1 LPVTLNGDR
10 KDRERVPSMKSVL
23 WVLIG
28 LTLCFAGSAG
38 ICEAQ
43 ALSLLQVSESK
54 KPPGLLLDSP
64 KYPSLSSMDLTPMAP
79 LTPVTAETSSSSPP
93 VAGETTDEFEE
104 GIPDPFEPLNR
115 AAFQFN
121 DKLYFW
127 ILKPVATVYKAAVP
141 QGLRIW
147 LRNFFYNLEAPIR
160 VANCLLQG
168 KLTGAGNETAR
179 FFLNTTLGFFGC
191 VDQAKDKFGIETQD
205 EDLGQTLG
213 FWGMKP
219 VFYLE
224 VPILGPFSFRDGI
237 GFVGD
242 LFLDPRTYI
251 FAGYPVMYV
260 VRPVEIVNNTS
271 LTLGEYEELKNAA
284 IDPYVSVRDAYF
296 QYRENKIKQ

>member
-1 LPVTLNGDR
+1 
-10 KDRERVPSMKSVL
+10 MKSVL
-23 WVLIG
+23 GVLV
-28 LTLCFAGSAG
+28 TLALCVVVSVG

-43 ALSLLQVSESK
+43 ALSLLQVSEIK
-54 KPPGLLLDSP
+54 EPPGSVLDPFKRS
-64 KYPSLSSMDLTPMAP
+64 SLSSMDLTPMAP
-79 LTPVTAETSSSSPP
+79 LTPVTAEASSSSLPEP
-93 VAGETTDEFEE
+93 GETTDEYEE

-141 QGLRIW
+141 QGLRVW
-147 LRNFFYNLEAPIR
+147 LKNFFYNLEAPVR

-168 KLTGAGNETAR
+168 KLKGAGNETAR

-191 VDQAKDKFGIETQD
+191 VDQAKDKFGIATQD

-213 FWGMKP
+213 VWGMKP
-219 VFYLE
+219 AFYLQ
-224 VPILGPFSFRDGI
+224 VPILGPFSFRDGL

-251 FAGYPVMYV
+251 FSDYPVMYV
-260 VRPVEIVNNTS
+260 VRPLEIVNDAS
-271 LTLGEYEELKNAA
+271 LTLGDYEELKNAA
-284 IDPYVSVRDAYF
+284 IDPYVAVRDGYY

>member
-1 LPVTLNGDR
+1 
-10 KDRERVPSMKSVL
+10 MKSVL

-28 LTLCFAGSAG
+28 LTLCFAGSAE

-79 LTPVTAETSSSSPP
+79 LTPVTAEAPSSSPP
-93 VAGETTDEFEE
+93 GAEETTDEYED
-104 GIPDPFEPLNR
+104 GIPDPFELVNR
-115 AAFQFN
+115 AVFQFN

-127 ILKPVATVYKAAVP
+127 VLKPVATVYKAAVP

-147 LRNFFYNLEAPIR
+147 LRNFFYNLETPVR
-160 VANCLLQG
+160 VANCLFQG
-168 KLTGAGNETAR
+168 KLREAGNETAR

-213 FWGMKP
+213 VWGMKP
-219 VFYLE
+219 AFFLE
-224 VPILGPFSFRDGI
+224 VPFLGPFSFRDGI
-237 GFVGD
+237 GFIGD

-251 FAGYPVMYV
+251 FGDYPVMYI
-260 VRPVEIVNNTS
+260 VRPVEIVNETS
-271 LTLGEYEELKNAA
+271 LRLGEYEELKNAA
-284 IDPYVSVRDAYF
+284 IDPYVAVRDVYY
-296 QYRENKIKQ
+296 QYRENKIKK

>member
-1 LPVTLNGDR
+1 
-10 KDRERVPSMKSVL
+10 MKSVL
-23 WVLIG
+23 GVLV
-28 LTLCFAGSAG
+28 TLALCVVVSVG

-43 ALSLLQVSESK
+43 ALSLLQVSEIK
-54 KPPGLLLDSP
+54 EPPGSVLDPFKRS
-64 KYPSLSSMDLTPMAP
+64 SLSSMDLTPMAP
-79 LTPVTAETSSSSPP
+79 LTPVTAEASSSSLPEP
-93 VAGETTDEFEE
+93 GEATDEYEE

-141 QGLRIW
+141 QGLRVW
-147 LRNFFYNLEAPIR
+147 LKNFFYNLEAPVR

-168 KLTGAGNETAR
+168 KLKGAGNETAR

-191 VDQAKDKFGIETQD
+191 VDQAKDKFGIATQD

-213 FWGMKP
+213 VWGMKP
-219 VFYLE
+219 AFYLQ
-224 VPILGPFSFRDGI
+224 VPILGPFSFRDGL

-251 FAGYPVMYV
+251 FSDYPVMYV
-260 VRPVEIVNNTS
+260 VRPLEIVNDAS
-271 LTLGEYEELKNAA
+271 LTLGDYEELKNAA
-284 IDPYVSVRDAYF
+284 IDPYVAVRDGYY

>member
-1 LPVTLNGDR
+1 
-10 KDRERVPSMKSVL
+10 MKSVL
-23 WVLIG
+23 RVLVS
-28 LTLCFAGSAG
+28 LVLCFVLSTG

-43 ALSLLQVSESK
+43 ALSLLQATESK

-64 KYPSLSSMDLTPMAP
+64 KYPSFSSMDLTPMAP
-79 LTPVTAETSSSSPP
+79 LTPVTAEASSSSPP
-93 VAGETTDEFEE
+93 EPGEVTDEFEE

-141 QGLRIW
+141 QGLRVW
-147 LRNFFYNLEAPIR
+147 LKNFFYNLEAPVR

-168 KLTGAGNETAR
+168 KLKGAGNETAR

-191 VDQAKDKFGIETQD
+191 VDQAKDKFRIATQD

-213 FWGMKP
+213 VWGMKP
-219 VFYLE
+219 AFYLQ
-224 VPILGPFSFRDGI
+224 VPILGPFSFRDGL

-251 FAGYPVMYV
+251 FADNPVMYV
-260 VRPVEIVNNTS
+260 VRPLEIVNDAS
-271 LTLGEYEELKNAA
+271 LTLGDYEELKNAA
-284 IDPYVSVRDAYF
+284 IDPYVAVRDGYY

>member
-1 LPVTLNGDR
+1 
-10 KDRERVPSMKSVL
+10 MKSVL
-23 WVLIG
+23 GVLLS
-28 LTLCFAGSAG
+28 LTLCFVLSPA

-43 ALSLLQVSESK
+43 AISLPQVSNSK
-54 KPPGLLLDSP
+54 EPPKHS
-64 KYPSLSSMDLTPMAP
+64 SFSSMDLTPMAQ
-79 LTPVTAETSSSSPP
+79 LTPIISEASSSLSPEP
-93 VAGETTDEFEE
+93 EETTDEYEE

-141 QGLRIW
+141 QGLRVW
-147 LRNFFYNLEAPIR
+147 LKNFFYNLEAPVR

-168 KLTGAGNETAR
+168 KLKGAGNETAR

-191 VDQAKDKFGIETQD
+191 VDQAKDKFGIATQD

-213 FWGMKP
+213 VWGMKP
-219 VFYLE
+219 AFYLQ

-251 FAGYPVMYV
+251 FADYPVMYV
-260 VRPVEIVNNTS
+260 VRPVEIVNDAS
-271 LTLGEYEELKNAA
+271 LTLGDYEELKNAA
-284 IDPYVSVRDAYF
+284 IDPYVAVRDGYY

>member
-1 LPVTLNGDR
+1 
-10 KDRERVPSMKSVL
+10 MKSFL
-23 WVLIG
+23 WVLIV
-28 LTLCFAGSAG
+28 LTLCFAGFAE
-38 ICEAQ
+38 ICEGQ
-43 ALSLLQVSESK
+43 ALSLLQVSNNK
-54 KPPGLLLDSP
+54 KPPALFLHPSEHS
-64 KYPSLSSMDLTPMAP
+64 SLSSMDLTPMAP
-79 LTPVTAETSSSSPP
+79 LTPVTAEAPSSSQPE
-93 VAGETTDEFEE
+93 AEEITDEYED

-127 ILKPVATVYKAAVP
+127 VLKPVATVYKAAVP

-147 LRNFFYNLEAPIR
+147 LRNFFYNLEAPVR
-160 VANCLLQG
+160 VANCLFQG
-168 KLTGAGNETAR
+168 KLKEAGNETAR

-213 FWGMKP
+213 VWGMKP
-219 VFYLE
+219 AFYLQ
-224 VPILGPFSFRDGI
+224 VPFLGPFSFRDGI

-251 FAGYPVMYV
+251 FPDNPVMYV
-260 VRPVEIVNNTS
+260 VRPVEIVNDTS
-271 LTLGEYEELKNAA
+271 LTLGEYEDMKNSA
-284 IDPYVSVRDAYF
+284 IDPYVAVRDIYY

>member
-1 LPVTLNGDR
+1 
-10 KDRERVPSMKSVL
+10 MKSVL
-23 WVLIG
+23 GVLV
-28 LTLCFAGSAG
+28 TLALCVVVSTG

-43 ALSLLQVSESK
+43 ALSLLQVSDSK
-54 KPPGLLLDSP
+54 EPFGSLLD
-64 KYPSLSSMDLTPMAP
+64 PSERSSLASLDLTPMAQ
-79 LTPVTAETSSSSPP
+79 LTPVTAEASSSSPP
-93 VAGETTDEFEE
+93 EPGETTDEYEG

-141 QGLRIW
+141 QGLRVW
-147 LRNFFYNLEAPIR
+147 LKNFFYNLEAPVR

-168 KLTGAGNETAR
+168 KLKGAGNETAR

-191 VDQAKDKFGIETQD
+191 VDQAKDKFRIATQD

-213 FWGMKP
+213 VWGMKP
-219 VFYLE
+219 AFYLQ
-224 VPILGPFSFRDGI
+224 VPILGPFSFRDGL

-251 FAGYPVMYV
+251 FADNPVMYV
-260 VRPVEIVNNTS
+260 VRPLEIVNDAS
-271 LTLGEYEELKNAA
+271 LTLGDYEELKNAA
-284 IDPYVSVRDAYF
+284 IDPYVAVRDGYY

>member
-1 LPVTLNGDR
+1 
-10 KDRERVPSMKSVL
+10 MKSVL
-23 WVLIG
+23 GVRV
-28 LTLCFAGSAG
+28 TLALCVVISVG

-43 ALSLLQVSESK
+43 ALSLLQVSEIK
-54 KPPGLLLDSP
+54 EPPGSVLDPFKRS
-64 KYPSLSSMDLTPMAP
+64 SLSSMDLTPMAP
-79 LTPVTAETSSSSPP
+79 LTPVTAEASSSSLPEP
-93 VAGETTDEFEE
+93 GETTDEYEE

-141 QGLRIW
+141 QGLRVW
-147 LRNFFYNLEAPIR
+147 LKNFFYNLEAPVR

-168 KLTGAGNETAR
+168 KLKGAGNETAR

-191 VDQAKDKFGIETQD
+191 VDQAKDKFGIATQD

-213 FWGMKP
+213 VWGMKP
-219 VFYLE
+219 AFYLQ
-224 VPILGPFSFRDGI
+224 VPILGPFSFRDGL

-251 FAGYPVMYV
+251 FSDYPVMYV
-260 VRPVEIVNNTS
+260 VRPLEIVNDAS
-271 LTLGEYEELKNAA
+271 LTLGDYEELKNAA
-284 IDPYVSVRDAYF
+284 IDPYVAVRDGYY